1 MVILRQQ
8 FDFQITCSIGQIKL
22 ELAKES
28 SDEPDKNES
37 GVFLGNFYLEI
48 VWKNGE
54 ELCVPGWDVML
65 SGNHIRVNLPPVGV
79 CFFKNEDEELYDA
92 IISYITHIAKEEL
105 EKIKNSREYNAGC
118 IYKISNRKIK
128 K

>member
-8 FDFQITCSIGQIKL
+8 AYFQITGDIEQIKA

-37 GVFLGNFYLEI
+37 GVFFA
-48 VWKNGE
+48 
-54 ELCVPGWDVML
+54 CPSD
-65 SGNHIRVNLPPVGV
+65 
-79 CFFKNEDEELYDA
+79 
-92 IISYITHIAKEEL
+92 
-105 EKIKNSREYNAGC
+105 
-118 IYKISNRKIK
+118 K